1 MALRSSF
8 SKAGAGLS
16 ECDCCKETKRPQMNL
31 KELGIDVSLAVAGLF
46 GSVLTSTK
54 RSGENIPRTIASLV
68 GGAASAN
75 YVTPLLL
82 KIGHIDNTE
91 PSFGYA
97 AAFLLGFCGLR
108 AVETLS
114 QKIMPQ
120 QNEQPTTTRTS
131 KRHR

>member
-1 MALRSSF
+1 MAFRSSL
-8 SKAGAGLS
+8 SKAGDGLS
-16 ECDCCKETKRPQMNL
+16 ECDCRQETKRPQMNL
-31 KELGIDVSLAVAGLF
+31 KELGIDVSLAIAGLF

-75 YVTPLLL
+75 YVTPLIL
-82 KIGHIDNTE
+82 KLGHIDNNE

-120 QNEQPTTTRTS
+120 QNEQHTPTRTA
-131 KRHR
+131 KRRR